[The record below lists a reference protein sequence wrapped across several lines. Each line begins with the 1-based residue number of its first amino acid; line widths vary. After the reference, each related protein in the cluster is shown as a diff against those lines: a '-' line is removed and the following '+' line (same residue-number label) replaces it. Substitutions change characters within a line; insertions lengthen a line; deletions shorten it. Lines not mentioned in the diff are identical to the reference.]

1 MNFVLLILNFA
12 VACAFL
18 FDKDDNCTCKI
29 VTKERRTYCGYELK
43 DPNCYPHA
51 LYKCPNGD
59 NGKAD
64 QGQLCDST
72 ICSLERDAAA
82 CKAHGDFYKGII
94 TNILKYKKYSY

>member
-1 MNFVLLILNFA
+1 MNFFLLILNFA

-29 VTKERRTYCGYELK
+29 VTKERMLYCGYELR

-51 LYKCPNGD
+51 KYKCPNGN

-64 QGQLCDST
+64 KGQLCDGT
-72 ICSLERDAAA
+72 ICNFEMQDTAG
-82 CKAHGDFYKGII
+82 CKAYSDWQDGIKTSI
-94 TNILKYKKYSY
+94 